1 MICTGRFVCS
11 EVANEQYMGL
21 FLMGKQG
28 NIDLV
33 AGQDTTMLALCVGKY
48 SNPTFVVVPPFGG
61 CEQIPENQFTTNL
74 GLLYM
79 PDCIQ
84 LTGGMS

>member
-1 MICTGRFVCS
+1 
-11 EVANEQYMGL
+11 MGL
-21 FLMGKQG
+21 FLMGTQG

-61 CEQIPENQFTTNL
+61 CEQIPEK
-74 GLLYM
+74 
-79 PDCIQ
+79 
-84 LTGGMS
+84 S